1 MRVPARLEPLL
12 ERGIIDDVIQPLQSG
27 KEAAV
32 YVVLAEGE
40 ERVAKVYKEAD
51 HRSFKHRSAYA
62 EGRKVRNSRQQRA
75 MAKKSR
81 YGREEIEAAWRDA
94 EVDAIYRC
102 QAAGVRVPIPHAHM
116 DGVLVMEMIQGPN
129 GGPAPRLVDMT
140 FDAES
145 ARAVF
150 DKVLREV
157 VKMLCAG
164 VVHGDLSD
172 FNILMGRNGP
182 VIIDFPQWLDAA
194 QNRNARQMLE
204 RDIDNLQAFL
214 GRYAKTLKSRR
225 FGKEMWQLF
234 EQNELRPETVLTG
247 TAKKSKIKED
257 PYALLREIEE
267 LEAVARARRE
277 RLGLPMRPARRPV
290 VQEAPRPTP
299 APAASDASERRK
311 KKKKK
316 RRRRKG
322 SGDRPSGDRPSLGRS
337 DGVRSGGG
345 PSGRGRPGEKPTPE
359 RPSAAA
365 AAIDLDDL
373 DALLLMDD

>member
-40 ERVAKVYKEAD
+40 ERVAKVYKESD
-51 HRSFKHRSAYA
+51 NRSFKHRSAYA

-102 QAAGVRVPIPHAHM
+102 RAAGVRVPEPHAYI
-116 DGVLVMEMIQGPN
+116 DGVLIMEMIQGPD
-129 GGPAPRLVDMT
+129 GGAAPRLVDLS
-140 FDAES
+140 FDAKS
-145 ARAVF
+145 ARVVF

-172 FNILMGRNGP
+172 FNILMGRDGP

-194 QNRNARQMLE
+194 QNRNAQQMLV
-204 RDIDNLQAFL
+204 RDVDNLQSFL
-214 GRYAKTLKSRR
+214 GRYAEALRGRR
-225 FGKEMWQLF
+225 FGREMWQLF
-234 EQNELRPETVLTG
+234 ERNELRPETELTG
-247 TAKKSKIKED
+247 KARHKKPKDD

-267 LEAVARARRE
+267 LEQEARARRE
-277 RLGLPMRPARRPV
+277 KLGLPMRPARRPV
-290 VQEAPRPTP
+290 VQDTPPPKAKAKEARPAGEPP
-299 APAASDASERRK
+299 AD
-311 KKKKK
+311 KKK
-316 RRRRKG
+316 RRRRRRKG
-322 SGDRPSGDRPSLGRS
+322 GR
-337 DGVRSGGG
+337 D
-345 PSGRGRPGEKPTPE
+345 EKAPEAAPAE

-373 DALLLMDD
+373 DALLLAED

>member
-32 YVVLAEGE
+32 YVVVAAGE

-81 YGREEIEAAWRDA
+81 YGREELEAAWRDA

-102 QAAGVRVPIPHAHM
+102 RAANVRVPVPHDYV
-116 DGVLVMEMIQGPN
+116 DGVLVMEMIRGPH
-129 GGPAPRLVDMT
+129 GGPAPRLVDMS
-140 FDAES
+140 FDAQG

-150 DKVLREV
+150 DQVLKEV

-172 FNILMGRNGP
+172 FNILMGHEGP
-182 VIIDFPQWLDAA
+182 VIIDLPQWLDAA
-194 QNRNARQMLE
+194 HNRNARQMLE
-204 RDIDNLQAFL
+204 RDVDNLQSFL
-214 GRYAKTLKSRR
+214 GRYAKALRGRR
-225 FGKEMWQLF
+225 FGREMWQLF
-234 EQNELRPETVLTG
+234 ERNELRPETVLTG
-247 TAKKSKIKED
+247 KARKSRKPKED

-267 LEAVARARRE
+267 LEQAARERRE
-277 RLGLPMRPARRPV
+277 KLGLPMRPARAPV
-290 VQEAPRPTP
+290 VAAAPPKSKGP
-299 APAASDASERRK
+299 KGKPKAASAEQAEPG
-311 KKKKK
+311 KKK
-316 RRRRKG
+316 RRRRRRKKG
-322 SGDRPSGDRPSLGRS
+322 KERPPEPRSSETRPA
-337 DGVRSGGG
+337 D
-345 PSGRGRPGEKPTPE
+345 

-365 AAIDLDDL
+365 SAIDLDDL
-373 DALLLMDD
+373 DALLSGGD

>member
-12 ERGIIDDVIQPLQSG
+12 ERGIIDDVVQPLQSG

-32 YVVLAEGE
+32 YVVVSEGE

-62 EGRKVRNSRQQRA
+62 EGRRVRNSRQQRA
-75 MAKKSR
+75 MAKKSK
-81 YGREEIEAAWRDA
+81 YGREELEAAWRDA

-102 QAAGVRVPIPHAHM
+102 RAAGVRVPEPHAYI
-116 DGVLVMEMIQGPN
+116 DGVLIMEMVKGPH
-129 GGPAPRLVDMT
+129 GGPAPRLVDMQ
-140 FDAES
+140 FQASE

-150 DKVLREV
+150 DEVVREV

-172 FNILMGRNGP
+172 FNVLMGQTGP

-194 QNRNARQMLE
+194 HNRNARQMLI
-204 RDIDNLQAFL
+204 RDVDNLQSFL
-214 GRYAKTLKSRR
+214 GRYAKGLRGRR

-234 EQNELRPETVLTG
+234 ERNELRPDTVLTG
-247 TAKKSKIKED
+247 DARKSRRPKED

-267 LEAVARARRE
+267 LEQAAKERRE
-277 RLGLPMRPARRPV
+277 RLGLPMRPARAPV
-290 VQEAPRPTP
+290 VAEEPPKPVDEPR
-299 APAASDASERRK
+299 K
-311 KKKKK
+311 GKK
-316 RRRRKG
+316 RRRRRKKKPVEAPA
-322 SGDRPSGDRPSLGRS
+322 DTHS
-337 DGVRSGGG
+337 D
-345 PSGRGRPGEKPTPE
+345 
-359 RPSAAA
+359 AA

-373 DALLLMDD
+373 DALLLSDD